1 MTKIENLN
9 RAITK
14 DINFV
19 FLKKILN
26 ALVQELNKYLMSF
39 TNNVNKLV
47 IYITENLKFKEK
59 VQYSYSR
66 CSQ

>member
-9 RAITK
+9 HAIRK

-19 FLKKILN
+19 FLKKFVT
-26 ALVQELNKYLMSF
+26 ALVQELNKYLMNF

-47 IYITENLKFKEK
+47 
-59 VQYSYSR
+59 
-66 CSQ
+66 CSQYLSFLN